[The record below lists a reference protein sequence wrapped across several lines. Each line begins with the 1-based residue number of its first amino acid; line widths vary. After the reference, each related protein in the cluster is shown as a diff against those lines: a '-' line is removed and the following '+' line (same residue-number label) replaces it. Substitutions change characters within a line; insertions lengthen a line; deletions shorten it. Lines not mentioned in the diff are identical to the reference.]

1 MNEQQPKVIFLIG
14 FMGSGKSHE
23 GALLAQQLNLPL
35 IDLDNWIE
43 EQQGRTISEVFK
55 TEGEAY
61 FRNIEANALKDAT
74 GLLIVQSEAGIGSQ
88 HFAGIIATGGGT
100 PCFHGSMDWMNDH
113 GITVWFNLPIQVL
126 ANRLSKEKSKR
137 PLIAALT
144 DDQMSQF
151 IADKLKE
158 RYPYYSK
165 AKIIINDLIDT
176 STLTQKITNAQE
188 NV

>member
-1 MNEQQPKVIFLIG
+1 MNDQQLKVIFLIG

-43 EQQGRTISEVFK
+43 EQQGKTISEIFK
-55 TEGEAY
+55 TEGESY
-61 FRNIEANALKDAT
+61 FRSVEANALQQAVGQLVMQGK
-74 GLLIVQSEAGIGSQ
+74 AGDGNQ
-88 HFAGIIATGGGT
+88 QFAGIIATGGGT
-100 PCFHGSMDWMNDH
+100 PCFHDNMNWMNEQ
-113 GITVWFNLPIQVL
+113 GITIWFNMPIQVIAKRL
-126 ANRLSKEKSKR
+126 ANEKSKR

-144 DDQMSQF
+144 DDQMNQF

-165 AKIIINDLIDT
+165 AKIIINDFIDA
-176 STLTQKITNAQE
+176 STLIQKITNA
-188 NV
+188 

>member
-1 MNEQQPKVIFLIG
+1 MNDQQPKVIFLIG

-23 GALLAQQLNLPL
+23 GALLAQQLNIPL

-43 EQQGRTISEVFK
+43 EQQGKTISEVFK
-55 TEGEAY
+55 TEGEEY
-61 FRNIEANALKDAT
+61 FRDLEANALKDAT
-74 GLLIVQSEAGIGSQ
+74 GQLIAQSDSGIGSK

-113 GITVWFNLPIQVL
+113 GITVWFNLPVQVL

-144 DDQMSQF
+144 DDQMNQF

-165 AKIIINDLIDT
+165 AKIIIADLIDA
-176 STLTQKITNAQE
+176 STLIQKITNA
-188 NV
+188 